1 MRSLVSLFSASLT
14 IRKSSL
20 ARHHSTA
27 STSLQKFYPRL
38 SELLDQLK
46 DSDGIIPLL
55 TAKQHDEMKARTKD
69 VKIPDD
75 RRRAA
80 VLVLLCSVDD
90 EPSILLTK
98 RAAHLTNHAAE
109 MAFVGGHYD
118 ELYDQSLIDTALREA
133 QEELLPNPQ
142 LFSPS
147 FRSCVQILGECTP
160 LPSLRGTPVTPVIA
174 LLERPELTLPLNDY
188 FPGDPSEVD
197 TVLAVSIRDLIDK
210 ETTRQLPDNP
220 FRLVNAPVYPT
231 PHGDV
236 WGLTAYILRPLLRR
250 VFRPTF
256 APESSLTTS
265 L

>member
-1 MRSLVSLFSASLT
+1 MILV
-14 IRKSSL
+14 
-20 ARHHSTA
+20 RHHSDEA
-27 STSLQKFYPRL
+27 SSSLQRFYPRL
-38 SELLDQLK
+38 LELLNQLK
-46 DSDGIIPLL
+46 DKDGIIPIL
-55 TAKQHDEMKARTKD
+55 TAKQHDEMKARTKE
-69 VKIPDD
+69 VNPSD

-80 VLVLLCSVDD
+80 VLVLLCSVHDQ
-90 EPSILLTK
+90 PSILLTK

-118 ELYDQSLIDTALREA
+118 ESDRSLIDTALREA
-133 QEELLPNPQ
+133 HEELLPNPQ

-174 LLERPELTLPLNDY
+174 MLVRPDLTLPLTDY

-197 TVLAVSIRDLIDK
+197 TVLAVSIRDLIQK
-210 ETTRQLPDNP
+210 ETTRKLPDNP
-220 FRLVNAPVYPT
+220 FRLVDAPVYPT

-256 APESSLTTS
+256 ATESSSSSSS

>member
-1 MRSLVSLFSASLT
+1 MGKCKSMMMILLV
-14 IRKSSL
+14 
-20 ARHHSTA
+20 RHHSDGRA

-38 SELLDQLK
+38 LELLNQLK
-46 DSDGIIPLL
+46 DKDGVIPLL
-55 TAKQHDEMKARTKD
+55 TTKQQDEMKARTIQ
-69 VKIPDD
+69 VKPSDD

-80 VLVLLCSVDD
+80 VLVLLCSVHD

-118 ELYDQSLIDTALREA
+118 DESDRSLMDTALREA
-133 QEELLPNPQ
+133 HEELLPNPQ

-147 FRSCVQILGECTP
+147 FRACVQILGECTP
-160 LPSLRGTPVTPVIA
+160 LPSLRGIPVTPVIA
-174 LLERPELTLPLNDY
+174 MLERPDLTLPLKDY

-197 TVLAVSIRDLIDK
+197 TVLAVSIRDLIQK
-210 ETTRQLPDNP
+210 ETTHQLPDNP
-220 FRLVNAPVYPT
+220 FRLVDAPVYPT

-250 VFRPTF
+250 IFRPTF
-256 APESSLTTS
+256 APEESSSTS
-265 L
+265 V